1 MSSILRLSLKP
12 LTRSSPLLFTQ
23 KQPFLLRQFSS
34 CSIKLQ
40 EAQAETSQPEQQQPQ
55 ISSTKPIPQPTKE
68 VPDVN
73 TFLAKI
79 GRDMTE
85 HADLFENNWE
95 KLFTI
100 SSKKLR
106 DSGVDCQA
114 RKYILYWRDQFSKGQ
129 PLKTYHKLVKKNG
142 GERNLRAYS
151 AEKLIKDRIAL
162 AQLQKAYRKSAGQS
176 KHQER
181 LWNTLHYKKEHGLA

>member
-1 MSSILRLSLKP
+1 MSSILRLTLEP
-12 LTRSSPLLFTQ
+12 LTRSSPIFFTQ
-23 KQPFLLRQFSS
+23 QPFLLRQFSS
-34 CSIKLQ
+34 CSNKFQ
-40 EAQAETSQPEQQQPQ
+40 EVQAQAEPSQQQPQ
-55 ISSTKPIPQPTKE
+55 ILSTKPIPQPTKE
-68 VPDVN
+68 IPDVN
-73 TFLAKI
+73 AFLSKI

-85 HADLFENNWE
+85 HADLFENSWE

-114 RKYILYWRDQFSKGQ
+114 RKYILYWRDQFVKGQ
-129 PLKTYHKLVKKNG
+129 PLKKYHKLVKKNG

-162 AQLQKAYRKSAGQS
+162 AQLQKAYRKTAGQS

-181 LWNTLHYKKEHGLA
+181 LWNTLHYKKENGLA